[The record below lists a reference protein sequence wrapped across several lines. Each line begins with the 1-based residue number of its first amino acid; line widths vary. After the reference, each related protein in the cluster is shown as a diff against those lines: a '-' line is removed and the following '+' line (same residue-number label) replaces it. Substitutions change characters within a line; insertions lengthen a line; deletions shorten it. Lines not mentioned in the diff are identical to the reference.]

1 MWVISLVL
9 IYTLLQME
17 KLVTAK
23 SRSELDLFNT
33 TQMGEIERPVNVSVV
48 NVKESFTEA
57 PVKNNYTV
65 TGKPLEKVCNCPVM
79 RNCMPPVPVVMLER
93 QVKRITGQ
101 LGECDKLLQVK
112 FEILILSYLCY
123 LIYIKFCC

>member
-9 IYTLLQME
+9 IYALLQME
-17 KLVTAK
+17 KLVTAE

-48 NVKESFTEA
+48 SVNESFTEA

-101 LGECDKLLQVK
+101 LEECDKLLQVK